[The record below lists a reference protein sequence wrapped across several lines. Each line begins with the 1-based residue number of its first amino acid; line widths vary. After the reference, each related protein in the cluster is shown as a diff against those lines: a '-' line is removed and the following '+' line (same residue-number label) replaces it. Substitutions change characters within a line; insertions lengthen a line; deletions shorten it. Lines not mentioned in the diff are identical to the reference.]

1 MWQFQTKVII
11 KYSDTI
17 INAHSIKTHTY
28 FIGWNAFIIFPEY
41 SIIFLQQIC
50 DP

>member
-28 FIGWNAFIIFPEY
+28 FIG
-41 SIIFLQQIC
+41 
-50 DP
+50 